1 MSDLST
7 IFTNI
12 ADSIRDKA
20 KITNT
25 MLPSEMPHYIDG
37 IESGGGS
44 GGSDGIVTRNIRI
57 GARVGS
63 SLSLT
68 ANVYESEV

>member
-25 MLPSEMPHYIDG
+25 MLPSEMPHYIDE
-37 IESGGGS
+37 IEAG
-44 GGSDGIVTRNIRI
+44 GGSDGTITRNVRI
-57 GARVGS
+57 GERVAS

>member
-1 MSDLST
+1 MSNLST

-37 IESGGGS
+37 IETGGGKQNLKVIA
-44 GGSDGIVTRNIRI
+44 GTTNKLK
-57 GARVGS
+57 
-63 SLSLT
+63 LSI
-68 ANVYESEV
+68 NVYESEV

>member
-20 KITNT
+20 KITST
-25 MLPSEMPHYIDG
+25 MLPSEMPHYIDE
-37 IESGGGS
+37 IESGGTQNLK
-44 GGSDGIVTRNIRI
+44 VTAGTTNKLT
-57 GARVGS
+57 
-63 SLSLT
+63 LSIS
-68 ANVYESEV
+68 VYESEV

>member
-1 MSDLST
+1 MSLTS
-7 IFTNI
+7 IFQDIANAIRTKTGK
-12 ADSIRDKA
+12 ADSIY
-20 KITNT
+20 
-25 MLPSEMPHYIDG
+25 PSDMASEIEGISSGSDDG
-37 IESGGGS
+37 I
-44 GGSDGIVTRNIRI
+44 ITRNIRS

>member
-25 MLPSEMPHYIDG
+25 MLPSEMPHYIDE
-37 IESGGGS
+37 IETGGGKQNLKITE
-44 GGSDGIVTRNIRI
+44 GTTNKLT
-57 GARVGS
+57 
-63 SLSLT
+63 LSIS
-68 ANVYESEV
+68 VYESEV

>member
-37 IESGGGS
+37 IEIGKQNLKV
-44 GGSDGIVTRNIRI
+44 IVGTT
-57 GARVGS
+57 S
-63 SLSLT
+63 KLT
-68 ANVYESEV
+68 MFTNVYESEV

>member
-25 MLPSEMPHYIDG
+25 MLPSEMPHYIDE
-37 IESGGGS
+37 IES
-44 GGSDGIVTRNIRI
+44 GGSDGIITRNIRS
-57 GARVGS
+57 GARVAS

>member
-37 IESGGGS
+37 IESEKQNLKAIAGTTS
-44 GGSDGIVTRNIRI
+44 K
-57 GARVGS
+57 
-63 SLSLT
+63 LT
-68 ANVYESEV
+68 MITSVYESEV

>member
-1 MSDLST
+1 MSNLST

-37 IESGGGS
+37 IETG
-44 GGSDGIVTRNIRI
+44 GGSDGIITRNIRS
-57 GARVGS
+57 GARVSS

>member
-25 MLPSEMPHYIDG
+25 MLPSEMPHYIDE
-37 IESGGGS
+37 IESGGKQNLKVIAGTTS
-44 GGSDGIVTRNIRI
+44 K
-57 GARVGS
+57 
-63 SLSLT
+63 LT
-68 ANVYESEV
+68 MFTSVYESEV

>member
-25 MLPSEMPHYIDG
+25 MLPSEMSHYIDG
-37 IESGGGS
+37 IESGEKQNLKVIAG
-44 GGSDGIVTRNIRI
+44 TTNKLK
-57 GARVGS
+57 
-63 SLSLT
+63 LSI
-68 ANVYESEV
+68 NVYESEV

>member
-1 MSDLST
+1 MSNLST

-12 ADSIRDKA
+12 ADSIRNKA

-37 IESGGGS
+37 IDTG
-44 GGSDGIVTRNIRI
+44 GGSDGVVTRNIRS
-57 GARVGS
+57 GARAAS

-68 ANVYESEV
+68 TNVYESEV

>member
-1 MSDLST
+1 MSNLST
-7 IFTNI
+7 IFANI
-12 ADSIRDKA
+12 ADSIRNKA

-25 MLPSEMPHYIDG
+25 MLPSEMPRYIDG
-37 IESGGGS
+37 IETG
-44 GGSDGIVTRNIRI
+44 GGSDGIITRNIRS
-57 GARVGS
+57 GARVAS

>member
-37 IESGGGS
+37 IDTDGGKQNLKVIAGMTS
-44 GGSDGIVTRNIRI
+44 K
-57 GARVGS
+57 
-63 SLSLT
+63 LT
-68 ANVYESEV
+68 MITSVYESEV

>member
-37 IESGGGS
+37 IETGGGKQNLKVIAGTTS
-44 GGSDGIVTRNIRI
+44 K
-57 GARVGS
+57 
-63 SLSLT
+63 LT
-68 ANVYESEV
+68 MFTSVYESEV

>member
-20 KITNT
+20 NITNT
-25 MLPSEMPHYIDG
+25 MLPSEMPRYIDE
-37 IESGGGS
+37 IETGGR
-44 GGSDGIVTRNIRI
+44 SDGIITRNIRS
-57 GARVGS
+57 GARIAS

>member
-12 ADSIRDKA
+12 ADSIRNKA

-25 MLPSEMPHYIDG
+25 MLPSEMPRYIDE
-37 IESGGGS
+37 IETG
-44 GGSDGIVTRNIRI
+44 GGSDGVVTRNIRS
-57 GARVGS
+57 GARVAS

>member
-1 MSDLST
+1 MSNLST

-12 ADSIRDKA
+12 ANSIRNKA
-20 KITNT
+20 KITDT
-25 MLPSEMPHYIDG
+25 MLPSEMPRYIDE
-37 IESGGGS
+37 IETG
-44 GGSDGIVTRNIRI
+44 GGSDGIITRNIRS
-57 GARVGS
+57 GARVAS

>member
-12 ADSIRDKA
+12 ADSIRNKA

-25 MLPSEMPHYIDG
+25 MLPSEMPHYIDE
-37 IESGGGS
+37 IETGGGS
-44 GGSDGIVTRNIRI
+44 DDDSKITINIRS
-57 GARVGS
+57 GAMVAS
-63 SLSLT
+63 NLSLT
-68 ANVYESEV
+68 TNVYESEV

>member
-25 MLPSEMPHYIDG
+25 MLPSEMPHYIDE
-37 IESGGGS
+37 IESGGS
-44 GGSDGIVTRNIRI
+44 AGIITRNIRS
-57 GARVGS
+57 GARVAS

>member
-25 MLPSEMPHYIDG
+25 MLPSEMPHYIDE
-37 IESGGGS
+37 IESDGGGN
-44 GGSDGIVTRNIRI
+44 DGIIKRNIRT

-63 SLSLT
+63 SLSLA
-68 ANVYESEV
+68 ANIYEGEV

>member
-25 MLPSEMPHYIDG
+25 MLPSEMPRYIDE
-37 IESGGGS
+37 IETGGGS
-44 GGSDGIVTRNIRI
+44 DDDSKITINIRS
-57 GARVGS
+57 GVRVAS

-68 ANVYESEV
+68 ANVYGSEV

>member
-37 IESGGGS
+37 IESGETQYLT
-44 GGSDGIVTRNIRI
+44 VTAGTTNKLT
-57 GARVGS
+57 
-63 SLSLT
+63 LSIS
-68 ANVYESEV
+68 VYESEV

>member
-1 MSDLST
+1 MSNLST

-12 ADSIRDKA
+12 ADSIRNKA

-25 MLPSEMPHYIDG
+25 MLPSEMPHYIDE
-37 IESGGGS
+37 IETG
-44 GGSDGIVTRNIRI
+44 GGSDGIITRNVRS

>member
-37 IESGGGS
+37 IESGGGIQNLKV
-44 GGSDGIVTRNIRI
+44 IVGTT
-57 GARVGS
+57 S
-63 SLSLT
+63 KLT
-68 ANVYESEV
+68 MFTNVYESEV

>member
-37 IESGGGS
+37 IESGGSPIKVIEGTTTQQ
-44 GGSDGIVTRNIRI
+44 GFF
-57 GARVGS
+57 
-63 SLSLT
+63 
-68 ANVYESEV
+68 NVEIEVE

>member
-12 ADSIRDKA
+12 ANSIRNKA
-20 KITNT
+20 KITDT
-25 MLPSEMPHYIDG
+25 MLPSEMPHYIDE

-44 GGSDGIVTRNIRI
+44 DGIITRNIRS
-57 GARVGS
+57 GARIAS